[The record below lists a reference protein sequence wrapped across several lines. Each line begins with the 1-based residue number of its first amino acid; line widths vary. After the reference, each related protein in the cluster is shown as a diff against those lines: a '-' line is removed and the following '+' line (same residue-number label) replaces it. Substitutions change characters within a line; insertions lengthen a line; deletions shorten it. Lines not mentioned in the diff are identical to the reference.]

1 MLSIIHFDK
10 IINGF
15 NKGELA
21 PIDKQKITNDE
32 TLPLFSVLP
41 IQPQSKKEENKTI
54 SNKIT
59 QRNKTLLPKI
69 ENKKKTTL
77 KAINR
82 TYKTFKEIKKTKVNK
97 NMITIPRAITKISP
111 PSLSV

>member
-10 IINGF
+10 NINGF
-15 NKGELA
+15 NQGKLA

-59 QRNKTLLPKI
+59 RRNKTLLPKI

-97 NMITIPRAITKISP
+97 TMITIPRAITKISP

>member
-10 IINGF
+10 NINGF
-15 NKGELA
+15 NKGKLA

-59 QRNKTLLPKI
+59 QRNQTLLPKI

-97 NMITIPRAITKISP
+97 TMITIPRAITKISP

>member
-10 IINGF
+10 NINGF
-15 NKGELA
+15 NQGKLA

-59 QRNKTLLPKI
+59 QRNKTLKSKAFHFLLHTKKI
-69 ENKKKTTL
+69 
-77 KAINR
+77 II
-82 TYKTFKEIKKTKVNK
+82 IKKTK
-97 NMITIPRAITKISP
+97 TKKE
-111 PSLSV
+111 